1 MGQIQKKSEWL
12 LNYNFKNSEDN
23 KVMPVVLRK
32 KKFALN
38 PNLETKYEVEKIIF
52 RHERFLKTIKWQ
64 NYRKLV
70 KWKAVPRKTS
80 M

>member
-1 MGQIQKKSEWL
+1 MKFQNTRNKDTIIYKNGKTGQIQKKSEWL

-23 KVMPVVLRK
+23 KAMPVVLRK

-52 RHERFLKTIKWQ
+52 RHERFLKTIK
-64 NYRKLV
+64 
-70 KWKAVPRKTS
+70 
-80 M
+80 